1 MKRNP
6 PEQEFILGLAQ
17 VIETGSAL
25 LRHLAVASDQPVRSP
40 AEVVTVEEA
49 KSAGVH
55 AAVKAVTILVGPLCV
70 RRSPTL
76 AQGEE
81 ALQTLKRLSDAW
93 DGYHAAF
100 HSALTDLCL
109 QLEEVLDE
117 QRTREAGS
125 HETMG
130 Q

>member
-1 MKRNP
+1 MQRSSAD
-6 PEQEFILGLAQ
+6 QDFILGLTQ
-17 VIETGSAL
+17 VIETGSSL
-25 LRHLAVASDQPVRSP
+25 LRHLAVASDRPVPSP
-40 AEVVTVEEA
+40 AELKTVEEA
-49 KSAGVH
+49 KTAGVL
-55 AAVKAVTILVGPLCV
+55 AAVQAVTTLVGPLCV

-81 ALQTLKRLSDAW
+81 ALQTLKRLSDVW